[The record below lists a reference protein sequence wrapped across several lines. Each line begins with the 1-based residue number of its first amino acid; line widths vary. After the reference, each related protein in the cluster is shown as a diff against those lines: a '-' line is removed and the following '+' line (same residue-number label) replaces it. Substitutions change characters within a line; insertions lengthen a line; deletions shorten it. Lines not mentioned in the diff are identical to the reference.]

1 MSTYFS
7 SSLYI
12 VEGSMISVNPKAS
25 VDKNPRNRRHPHLY
39 LTRFFVFS
47 IITQVVTHGKNES
60 AVTN

>member
-25 VDKNPRNRRHPHLY
+25 VDKNPRNRRHPDLY

-47 IITQVVTHGKNES
+47 IIVATYSKGKS
-60 AVTN
+60 ALAN

>member
-47 IITQVVTHGKNES
+47 IITQVVTYSKDKSTVAN
-60 AVTN
+60 